1 MISRM
6 AEAKVFIEINYKP
19 IRNKILLNAPSSRRR
34 LLILDEKLLSVSPE
48 DLAANAGAYE
58 EVPRSQ

>member
-1 MISRM
+1 M
-6 AEAKVFIEINYKP
+6 AEASGSIEVNDKLIG
-19 IRNKILLNAPSSRRR
+19 NKILLNAPSSCRR
-34 LLILDEKLLSVSPE
+34 LLILNEKLLSVSPE